1 VRGLALHGLQVLNTQ
16 SLLLLNM
23 LLLLAVVAVE
33 DHMLVLVEQVDTAH
47 PLLAKQLVVVAPLN
61 LF

>member
-33 DHMLVLVEQVDTAH
+33 DHMLVVEAQAATDH
-47 PLLAKQLVVVAPLN
+47 PLLANQLVVVAPLN